1 MRACVRVRAFTR
13 KPPCSSTTYL
23 IFRHVL
29 SLGLELVDKA
39 RLGSQW
45 ALGSCCVPCQ
55 CWVTGTSYCASFL
68 FHGLQGSTSD
78 PQTCKTNIYPAP
90 SITIFKRCKMSRA
103 VAMHTFNPSTL
114 EAEAGGSLW
123 VWGQPSL
130 QSEFQGSQEKL
141 LSWEI
146 ENLNIY
152 ITYIHI
158 CVCVCMFLCRRVYNM
173 SEREARGI
181 TLLS

>member
-114 EAEAGGSLW
+114 EAEAGRSELRPAW
-123 VWGQPSL
+123 STGQVPGYPGLHRVDSV
-130 QSEFQGSQEKL
+130 SQIPKAHRDTAVEDGKGR
-141 LSWEI
+141 
-146 ENLNIY
+146 
-152 ITYIHI
+152 HR
-158 CVCVCMFLCRRVYNM
+158 VCLVPGRGPVKDLPGVALCR
-173 SEREARGI
+173 
-181 TLLS
+181 